1 MDYSFGTWIKR
12 RRKALD
18 LTQQQLAQ
26 QIGCS
31 PSLIFK
37 IESDER
43 RPSRQMAELL
53 AEKLE
58 IPPEQ
63 RPNFLKTAR
72 QEKSIANLGT
82 IPLLPA
88 LEPLILLPIEILATC
103 LSLPPRSS
111 GASTT

>member
-1 MDYSFGTWIKR
+1 MEYSFGTWVKR

-18 LTQQQLAQ
+18 LTQQELAR

-53 AEKLE
+53 AKELD
-58 IPPEQ
+58 IPADQ
-63 RPNFLKTAR
+63 RPLFLKTAR
-72 QEKSIANLGT
+72 QEKSTDSLDAI
-82 IPLLPA
+82 PA
-88 LEPLILLPIEILATC
+88 LSGLEPVPAPRQIPGNLPI
-103 LSLPPRSS
+103 PP
-111 GASTT
+111 TPLV